1 VINKA
6 IYSNIIIRVSVLA
19 ATAFSTCLLYFKYSQ
34 WLFLALGLL
43 LLLWQMVLLIY
54 MLNRTNRQI
63 AFFFEAIRNEDS
75 SLHFPLKTGNRAIDE
90 LNNSMNRL
98 NDIIG
103 LAKKQNRIQEQY
115 FETIIEQAATGLLTF
130 NEQGHVLLS
139 NSATRRLL
147 GLEPFTHICQLEKV
161 EKGLSKTFRDLENER
176 HKLVNLSNERGSLQ
190 LALRASEMRIK
201 NSRLVLV
208 SIQDIRS
215 ELDEKEAESWI
226 RLIRVLTHE
235 IMNSIAPITSLSE
248 TISGYFE
255 TNGKRKTLTDLDEE
269 IISNTVKGLR
279 VIRERGTGLV
289 KFVDSYRKLT
299 HLHDP
304 VCKTLSLQPF
314 LDQVRLLLCA
324 ELNVDPASL
333 SIELQ
338 NREMT
343 VFADENLFSQLM
355 INLLRNSRD
364 ALQNAENGR
373 ILIRAAALAGNR
385 TLIEVIDNGP
395 GIPPELLDKI
405 FVPFFTTREHGSGI
419 GLSLS
424 RQIVRLHGGTISV
437 KSQPGNTCFEIVL

>member
-1 VINKA
+1 MINKA